1 MIPDKERF
9 KNTEGARLRILIA
22 IGVPREKEA
31 GAAAVVL
38 NNAAELVKRGHA
50 VDCWFL
56 DDLFQ
61 HPPRPKRL
69 EPLLFAFSLARRI
82 LRQREKYD
90 VVNLHAPSGCL
101 YGFWRR
107 LFGPSTLP
115 PYVLTMQGSE
125 ERFVHTMKRE
135 HRKRRAQNFGFKNR
149 IWHRIFHQ
157 TMYDYSISTA
167 DYGTVANRESQI
179 IAEIKYDR
187 DPGKFRYVP
196 NGTEGRFFV
205 PRTYPE
211 KPTLRLLYVGTWI
224 DRKGIYYLKDAFEVL
239 IQRMPGIELTVAGS
253 LMSEERVR
261 SFFAPTVRESVRVI
275 PFLRREEM
283 PELYATHDVFVF
295 PSLME
300 GMPLTLLEAMA
311 SGMPVVTTNTCGMAD
326 IVEDELD
333 GLLVPVANP
342 DKLADA
348 VERLCKS
355 VKLRSQIG
363 QEAQRKMR
371 RFTWEKVTSS
381 LESALFLAVLENRR
395 VNSKSLDPHRR

>member
-1 MIPDKERF
+1 
-9 KNTEGARLRILIA
+9 
-22 IGVPREKEA
+22 
-31 GAAAVVL
+31 
-38 NNAAELVKRGHA
+38 
-50 VDCWFL
+50 
-56 DDLFQ
+56 
-61 HPPRPKRL
+61 
-69 EPLLFAFSLARRI
+69 
-82 LRQREKYD
+82 
-90 VVNLHAPSGCL
+90 
-101 YGFWRR
+101 
-107 LFGPSTLP
+107 
-115 PYVLTMQGSE
+115 MQGSE

-135 HRKRRAQNFGFKNR
+135 HRKRRTKNFAFKNR

-157 TMYDYSISTA
+157 IMYDYSISTA

-187 DPGKFRYVP
+187 DPGTFTYIP
-196 NGTEGRFFV
+196 NGTEERFFV

-211 KPTLRLLYVGTWI
+211 RPKPRLLYVGTWI

-253 LMSEERVR
+253 LMSEESVR

-283 PELYATHDVFVF
+283 PELYTTHDIFVF

-342 DKLADA
+342 EKLADREEVA
-348 VERLCKS
+348 ESCVRN
-355 VKLRSQIG
+355 Q
-363 QEAQRKMR
+363 AR
-371 RFTWEKVTSS
+371 R
-381 LESALFLAVLENRR
+381 AL
-395 VNSKSLDPHRR
+395 SC